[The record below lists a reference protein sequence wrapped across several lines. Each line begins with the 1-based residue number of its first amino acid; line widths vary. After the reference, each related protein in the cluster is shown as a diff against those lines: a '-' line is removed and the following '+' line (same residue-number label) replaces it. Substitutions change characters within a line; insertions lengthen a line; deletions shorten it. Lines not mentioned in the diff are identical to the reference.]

1 MKDLILIE
9 GNEKYQFDTLEE
21 LIETIIHN
29 KYYEMSENVK
39 KEQLELKAFANC
51 MQENVDIVSNGEKL
65 TSIDGKFIIQDEI
78 TYVLSLLL
86 LNKVMLL
93 ERTNSNIFTKNLDK
107 SNISDNYIIVNHYAE
122 DLLKKYLENMVI

>member
-21 LIETIIHN
+21 LIETIIH
-29 KYYEMSENVK
+29 KQYYEMSENVK
-39 KEQLELKAFANC
+39 KEQVELKAFANC
-51 MQENVDIVSNGEKL
+51 MQENIDIVSKGEKL
-65 TSIDGKFIIQDEI
+65 TSIDGKFIIHDEV

-107 SNISDNYIIVNHYAE
+107 TNISDNYIIVNHHAK
-122 DLLKKYLENMVI
+122 DLLKKYLENIVI

>member
-21 LIETIIHN
+21 LIETIIH
-29 KYYEMSENVK
+29 KQYYEMSENVK

-51 MQENVDIVSNGEKL
+51 MQENVDIVSKGEKL

-107 SNISDNYIIVNHYAE
+107 SNISDNYIIVNHYAK

>member
-51 MQENVDIVSNGEKL
+51 MQENVDIVSKGEKL

>member
-21 LIETIIHN
+21 LIETIIHK
-29 KYYEMSENVK
+29 KYYEMSENEK
-39 KEQLELKAFANC
+39 KEKLELKAFANC
-51 MQENVDIVSNGEKL
+51 MQENIDIVSKVEEL
-65 TSIDGKFIIQDEI
+65 SSIDGKFIIQDEI

-86 LNKVMLL
+86 LNKDMLL

-107 SNISDNYIIVNHYAE
+107 SNISDNYIIVNHYAK
-122 DLLKKYLENMVI
+122 DLLKKYLDNMVI

>member
-21 LIETIIHN
+21 LIETIMH
-29 KYYEMSENVK
+29 KQYYEMSENVK

-51 MQENVDIVSNGEKL
+51 MQENIDIVSKGEKL
-65 TSIDGKFIIQDEI
+65 TSIDGKFIIHDEV

-107 SNISDNYIIVNHYAE
+107 TNISDNYIIVNHYAK
-122 DLLKKYLENMVI
+122 DLLKKYLENIVI

>member
-21 LIETIIHN
+21 LIETIIH
-29 KYYEMSENVK
+29 KQYYEMSENVK

-51 MQENVDIVSNGEKL
+51 MQENIDIVSKGEKL
-65 TSIDGKFIIQDEI
+65 TSIDGKFIIHDEV

-107 SNISDNYIIVNHYAE
+107 TNISDNYIIVNHYAK
-122 DLLKKYLENMVI
+122 DLLKKYLENIVI